1 MPNPAAW
8 TFWLKER
15 QVTGLIVAEHREE
28 KLVEYAK
35 RFYVVKGKDPQ
46 RRHYTQST
54 IPALWKKVMTGQLS
68 VEEEMKELGVSKKDV
83 KAARGHRDAVREQAK
98 APKAGVTSPPSPHPA
113 VKAKP
118 EAKLVASPAS
128 PQKPERKPSARKKPA
143 DAPPAAAASAV
154 EPKQPAK
161 RKAVPSPALPAD
173 QSILWLECPYCKKL
187 ELISAFDQEMG
198 KAHIR
203 RCGNCKQEFGL
214 RVVPVA
220 FRIEVAPFP
229 GKVA

>member
-1 MPNPAAW
+1 MSNPAAW
-8 TFWLKER
+8 TFWLNNR
-15 QVTGLIVAEHREE
+15 QVTGVTVAEYREE

-35 RFYVVKGKDPQ
+35 RFYVVKGKDPGK
-46 RRHYTQST
+46 RHYTQST
-54 IPALWKKVMTGQLS
+54 IPALWKKVMSGQLS
-68 VEEEMKELGVSKKDV
+68 VEEEMKDLGISKKEV
-83 KAARGHRDAVREQAK
+83 KAARGHRDAVRERAK
-98 APKAGVTSPPSPHPA
+98 VPKASDTSPPSPRPA

-118 EAKLVASPAS
+118 EVKPVASP
-128 PQKPERKPSARKKPA
+128 PKHERKPSARKTPA
-143 DAPPAAAASAV
+143 GAAAAAALAV

-161 RKAVPSPALPAD
+161 RKAAPSPALPAD
-173 QSILWLECPYCKKL
+173 QSVLWLECPYCKKL

-203 RCGNCKQEFGL
+203 RCGKCKQKFGL